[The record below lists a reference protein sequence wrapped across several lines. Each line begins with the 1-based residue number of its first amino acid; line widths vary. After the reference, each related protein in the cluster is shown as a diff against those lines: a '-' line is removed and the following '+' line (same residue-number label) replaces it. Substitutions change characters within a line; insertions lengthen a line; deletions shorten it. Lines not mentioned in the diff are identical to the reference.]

1 MLRLYPEEGR
11 RAHPPLPRLEHRLIA
26 HSPAP
31 SPTFAPS
38 NFQTCQHSSCTG
50 ANRIILA
57 SPVPAT
63 LTRPLQRIEKTAT
76 LSPASAAL
84 ANPVNHNP
92 FACHSYKKHRGV
104 RAHLLSERASSLS
117 AGHTDYDSRSTP
129 HNLRPLFAT
138 EQSPLATISHAI
150 NTYKT
155 DTKQI
160 TLTLFRMNTYAK
172 TQGGGQ
178 CSRLPAPC
186 LAL

>member
-11 RAHPPLPRLEHRLIA
+11 RAHPPLLRLEHRLIA

-31 SPTFAPS
+31 SPTFGPS

-50 ANRIILA
+50 AKKIILV

-76 LSPASAAL
+76 LSPASATL
-84 ANPVNHNP
+84 ASPVDHNS
-92 FACHSYKKHRGV
+92 FACHSYKEHWGV
-104 RAHLLSERASSLS
+104 WAHLSSEIASRVP
-117 AGHTDYDSRSTP
+117 AGHTDHDSRSTA
-129 HNLRPLFAT
+129 HNPRPLFAT

-155 DTKQI
+155 DTKQT
-160 TLTLFRMNTYAK
+160 TLTIFRMNTYAK

-178 CSRLPAPC
+178 CSRSPAPC